1 MATDY
6 RNTTGLGLFD
16 RPADDKA
23 LRSLLNPPA
32 IPGLT
37 ESLTALNP
45 AEWRTLL
52 SRLKRARLLGG
63 KPRTTRGNWTLIPLF
78 VNFLA
83 NSRVADEP
91 RLSKKGNRRLYDH
104 CRADPHTFGLH

>member
-1 MATDY
+1 MRNFVVFCLQMATDY

-52 SRLKRARLLGG
+52 SRLKRARAPGG
-63 KPRTTRGNWTLIPLF
+63 EAPDHPGELDAHPLVRKFFGEQPR
-78 VNFLA
+78 
-83 NSRVADEP
+83 SRRTA
-91 RLSKKGNRRLYDH
+91 G
-104 CRADPHTFGLH
+104 

>member
-1 MATDY
+1 MRNFVAFCLQMATDY

-52 SRLKRARLLGG
+52 FPIKEGQSAEDQLECPKSKRA
-63 KPRTTRGNWTLIPLF
+63 
-78 VNFLA
+78 
-83 NSRVADEP
+83 DEIIEL
-91 RLSKKGNRRLYDH
+91 RHRIM
-104 CRADPHTFGLH
+104 